1 MGARLRYVFFRIAV
15 AAGALIFSFHQGVAQ
30 QKVQFSQYMFNNLV
44 INPAYAGAD
53 EALSLTFID
62 RRQWSGVDDAPTTQ
76 TLSGHTLFKKKHFG
90 LGATLVNDQYGVH
103 KNLSALT
110 DYAYHLKVG
119 KKSFL
124 SMGLQA
130 GVHNTRSDY
139 ASLIGGVT
147 NDPRLYANV
156 SQTFF
161 DFGMGVYFRS
171 PRLHVGLS
179 APQLLPETL
188 SLSDTLSVRL
198 SRANYFLFTKYKI
211 TQNES
216 IEYEPSVLLKY
227 FPGLPFSYDVNINM
241 IYRKVLTLGLSYR
254 KRESVDFL
262 LKAQITPQFQIGY
275 AYDHAIG
282 DVARISNGSHELMVQ
297 YLFKYVETKV
307 ASPR

>member
-1 MGARLRYVFFRIAV
+1 MGAGLRYCFFRIAFS
-15 AAGALIFSFHQGVAQ
+15 AGVLIFSFQQCAAQ

-110 DYAYHLKVG
+110 DYAYHLQVG

-161 DFGMGVYFRS
+161 DFGAGIYFRS
-171 PRLHVGLS
+171 DRLHVGLS
-179 APQLLPETL
+179 APQLLPETI

-198 SRANYFLFTKYKI
+198 SRAMSPGSTSCSI
-211 TQNES
+211 SSSSPARPSWES
-216 IEYEPSVLLKY
+216 IRSA
-227 FPGLPFSYDVNINM
+227 G
-241 IYRKVLTLGLSYR
+241 
-254 KRESVDFL
+254 
-262 LKAQITPQFQIGY
+262 
-275 AYDHAIG
+275 
-282 DVARISNGSHELMVQ
+282 
-297 YLFKYVETKV
+297 
-307 ASPR
+307 